1 MIRIRGHIGE
11 LPVDLSVELDEQDW
25 ERLSEQ
31 LPSLVRAEQ
40 PTRAAQSDDLWLA
53 ALQLLREAG
62 QMEGPQLL
70 AQLEA
75 LSGSAQAG
83 KRLLVRL
90 RHSEQVQVHNGI
102 DAPVFSWIG
111 RDELQA

>member
-11 LPVDLSVELDEQDW
+11 LPVDLSVELDDQDW
-25 ERLSEQ
+25 AQLAKQ
-31 LPSLVRAEQ
+31 LPKLASSAAPVRTGA
-40 PTRAAQSDDLWLA
+40 SDELWAA
-53 ALQLLREAG
+53 ALELLREAG
-62 QMEGPQLL
+62 QVEGPQLL

-90 RHSEQVQVHNGI
+90 RHCEQVRVHSGA
-102 DAPVFSWIG
+102 DAPVFSWVG
-111 RDELQA
+111 

>member
-1 MIRIRGHIGE
+1 MR
-11 LPVDLSVELDEQDW
+11 P
-25 ERLSEQ
+25 
-31 LPSLVRAEQ
+31 EQ
-40 PTRAAQSDDLWLA
+40 PARATQSDDLWLA
-53 ALQLLREAG
+53 ALQLLREAE

-70 AQLEA
+70 TQLEA

-90 RHSEQVQVHNGI
+90 RHNAQVRVHNGV

-111 RDELQA
+111 

>member
-11 LPVDLSVELDEQDW
+11 LPVDLSVELDKQDW
-25 ERLSEQ
+25 AQLAQQ
-31 LPSLVRAEQ
+31 LPGLVDGVS
-40 PTRAAQSDDLWLA
+40 PPAAPVDDHWYA

-62 QMEGPQLL
+62 QLEGPQLL
-70 AQLEA
+70 VQLET

-90 RHSEQVQVHNGI
+90 RHCDRVRVRNGV

-111 RDELQA
+111 